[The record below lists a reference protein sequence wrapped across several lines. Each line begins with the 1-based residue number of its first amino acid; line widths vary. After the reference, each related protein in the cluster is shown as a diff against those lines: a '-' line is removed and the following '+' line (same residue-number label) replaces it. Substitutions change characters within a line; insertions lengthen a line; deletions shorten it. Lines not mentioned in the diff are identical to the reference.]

1 MRKTVRFIT
10 AFVNLAVLLLM
21 GVAGYYINKLPD
33 SYYVG
38 RGENLEISSLFEV
51 TAENSRGELV
61 RSSNI
66 GEAALDEEYTLK
78 LFGVI
83 PLKSVTV
90 RAVDAPLVVP
100 GGTPFGIK
108 LLTDG
113 VVVIGIGEV
122 GTAGGPV
129 CPAANAGIKT
139 GDVIVTIKGKKVAS
153 NQDIAD
159 IISKSGGKPMKVVF
173 RRNGREETALIT
185 PAYSAKDG
193 AYKAGVW
200 VRDSTAGI
208 GTVTFYDPETGAFGG
223 LGHPVCDADTGQILP
238 LSSGEAVSVA
248 ILGVKKGEAGAPGE
262 LVGNFTSLS
271 SEGTLTLNSSCGIF
285 GTLKKAP
292 SLSSPIP
299 IAMRQDIR
307 CGDATIL
314 TTVSGTEPK
323 EYSIKIEKISM
334 KEDSTRNMIIRITDP
349 ELLSSTGGIVQGMSG
364 SPIIQDGKLIGA
376 VTHVFVSDPTKGY
389 GVFADAMYEKAMCS
403 AEKKAA

>member
-90 RAVDAPLVVP
+90 RVVDAPLVVP

-307 CGDATIL
+307 CGDADDSDHGFRNRAQGIQHKNRKNFNERGQHKEHDNQNNRPGASFL
-314 TTVSGTEPK
+314 DGRNCSGNERKPNHTGRK
-323 EYSIKIEKISM
+323 AY
-334 KEDSTRNMIIRITDP
+334 RRGDP
-349 ELLSSTGGIVQGMSG
+349 CFCQRPYKGLRRFRRR
-364 SPIIQDGKLIGA
+364 
-376 VTHVFVSDPTKGY
+376 HV
-389 GVFADAMYEKAMCS
+389 
-403 AEKKAA
+403 